1 MGKNTPKY
9 NHLLKI
15 LIRVTNV
22 KSLVDFELGIPVSS
36 LNRMRFVLDTQIGK
50 GKLTMNFIGFF
61 SSNESISQYG
71 VKYLCIVSN
80 LLCTVIYFSE
90 RFLLIFLDKK
100 KPVKKS
106 R

>member
-61 SSNESISQYG
+61 FLQT
-71 VKYLCIVSN
+71 KVSPN
-80 LLCTVIYFSE
+80 MELNTYVLY
-90 RFLLIFLDKK
+90 
-100 KPVKKS
+100 
-106 R
+106 